1 MVNLN
6 LSVENTKMNFYAT
19 ANRFLDRVNFSNK
32 TKILISIIALSMIT
46 IGFLMMISIFALKF
60 DYETLYEKRTLPQV
74 GLEEIKDIYAVNVY
88 DTLYDIKEKN
98 INIKNAVEVL
108 SLAKQITKAQW
119 KNYNDAVNYTIGGLP
134 EFASNWLN
142 FFLLTKSIPPNNYYQ
157 EGIVTKIEEKMKS
170 IDEKV
175 SRTIHEIQEKDDQKI
190 NEDIENIF
198 LEINSINIYLSSL
211 ITLHLKKAIAEK
223 NRNDRVFKTSIYM
236 LFLLIGLVFFL
247 SILISL
253 ILINNFKDLNK
264 SLEGKIDNKTKELR
278 KLNDSLEQRVRT
290 EVENNRKKDQIMFQ
304 QARLASLGEMLQ
316 NIAHQWRQP
325 LGALIMIIQSFQS
338 KFLSGKLTEEFIDS
352 RVEDAGV
359 LAKNMSDTLEDF
371 RTFFDPN
378 KSHKS
383 FSIKQVIDKSL
394 DLTKYQL
401 EKDGVI
407 VTFTMNDDIKIYGF
421 ENELTHVILNLINNS
436 RDALCQN
443 QIKNKKIIIIV
454 KETNKNVF
462 INVIDNAGGIK
473 SDIMEKVFDPYFTTK
488 HKSVGTGIG
497 LYMSK
502 QMVEKHMSGKIGCKN
517 IQHKMG
523 NSELKNCAMFTIE
536 IPKKL
541 TAN

>member
-1 MVNLN
+1 
-6 LSVENTKMNFYAT
+6 MNFYAT